1 MDTSTLFGNSVAR
14 LTVPWFA
21 VHGWTARETAALIV
35 VVVSLL
41 FFRVFRDRCLL
52 AWGAGWVAYGAFL
65 WASGWS
71 ELHAAS
77 KSMAAFAQAG
87 LVLAMG
93 LFAAAALL
101 SAQARRALT
110 ALAAVLW
117 VLLVCAA
124 MRPLYFPDSKTLG
137 LGLEVACRLMAAG
150 AAVELV
156 RYRLGRIGLG
166 TFLFGAGLLTLNLN
180 WPRFTSHIPS
190 EGYLLAEVLFGSSL
204 LIVVLDDSRLRTRRL
219 AVLNELAATI
229 ARGQNHAPM
238 MQTALEKLRAVT
250 RAKAAWFQL
259 MESGHLVPTQHAGLS
274 PDSLRAVGQAGMGQ
288 AGTDETEARV
298 LQENRAAVMKL
309 SERPELERQ
318 QLVKHGIHHV
328 VLLPVLG
335 KKSVIGML
343 SLGCSGSPRHT
354 REELEFLETAA
365 QKLGLA
371 VENLRLL
378 EQVLRSQRQW
388 MNTFDSIQDL
398 ILAHDADF
406 RILKTNQAL
415 LQRLEQAPADVLGN
429 RCEEVLPQ
437 MRAWSGCPY
446 CERGSGL
453 TEGMDPCFGGQSIV
467 STSSYA
473 EQGSQQKGVI
483 HVVHDTTARQVA
495 EEKYRMLFDQAQE
508 GVFVATTDGDLLD
521 CNDAFVTM
529 LGYGSRDELMAL
541 DMGSVLHA
549 VPEERE
555 AFCREIDAH
564 NYVRNFE
571 ITVRR
576 KDGTLLTV
584 AQSCF
589 ATRDASG
596 HIERYQGFV
605 LDVTEKKRSEDEMR
619 RRNRELNALN
629 AMAVIATQ
637 SFDLD
642 EILNLTLRQVLSL
655 FGAETGSVYL
665 AAEPDGTYRRRAGW
679 GPRSEAR
686 VRMAEAVF
694 PEGFGDLVMR
704 SRAEVVTQDFMP
716 HLPPALVEFVC
727 ADRLPY
733 WIWVVLWSKD
743 KPIGIMG
750 IASKEDRHYS
760 SNDENLLVAIS
771 RQLATTVEKVQLY
784 EETCRAY
791 EDLRRTQ
798 EQLLQSEKMSAVGQL
813 ISGVAHEL
821 NNPLTAIL
829 GYAQLLEGAGLD
841 QTPAD
846 YVRKLF
852 KQAQRTHR
860 VVQNL
865 LSFARQRKP
874 QKQEVDL
881 RKVLEEALTLREYD
895 LKVNNVALERDIPEG
910 LPSVVADPH
919 QLEQVFLNIVNNA
932 LDAMVESCGEGS
944 PGGVLKVRVFKK
956 DAFVCVEFDDSG
968 PGIKDPSRIFDPFY
982 TTKSVGKG
990 TGLGLSICYGIVK
1003 EHGGEIVARNREEGG
1018 AIVGATIAVRLLA
1031 SEKPALP
1038 EPVAPA
1044 RRESVL
1050 KGRVLLVEDEEAV
1063 LEFERDVLVGAG
1075 AEVTTSMSV
1084 EDAQQRLRN
1093 ASFDVI
1099 VMNGRMPGGCS
1110 AQEMYEWIAKNCPG
1124 MEKGLLLTFST
1135 VTDPETRSF
1144 LQEHGVPSLA
1154 KPFEVADL
1162 ISQVRNL
1169 SQREGHPAMKT
1180 NENNEDK
1187 ASMASAGA

>member
-1 MDTSTLFGNSVAR
+1 M
-14 LTVPWFA
+14 LTAPWL
-21 VHGWTARETAALIV
+21 TARETAALIV

-41 FFRVFRDRCLL
+41 FFRVFRERCLL

-65 WASGWS
+65 WVTGAGG
-71 ELHAAS
+71 LHTAS
-77 KSMAAFAQAG
+77 KSMAAFAQAD
-87 LVLAMG
+87 LVLAIG

-101 SAQARRALT
+101 SAHARRALT
-110 ALAAVLW
+110 ALVAISW

-124 MRPLYFPDSKTLG
+124 MRPLYFPDLKNVG
-137 LGLEVACRLMAAG
+137 LGLDVACRLIAAG
-150 AAVELV
+150 AFVELL
-156 RYRLGRIGLG
+156 RYRFGRIGLG
-166 TFLFGAGLLTLNLN
+166 PFLFGAGLLTLNLH
-180 WPRFTSHIPS
+180 WLPFTSRIPS
-190 EGYLLAEVLFGSSL
+190 EGYLLAEVLFGSSIL
-204 LIVVLDDSRLRTRRL
+204 LVVLDDSRLRTRRL
-219 AVLNELAATI
+219 AVLNELTVTI

-238 MQTALEKLRAVT
+238 IQTALEKLKAVVG
-250 RAKAAWFQL
+250 AKAAWFQL
-259 MESGHLVPTQHAGLS
+259 MEGDRLVPTQHAGLS
-274 PDSLRAVGQAGMGQ
+274 PEFLRSLLQAGMSQ
-288 AGTDETEARV
+288 AGTDETQARV
-298 LQENRAAVMKL
+298 LQENRAAVVKL
-309 SERPELERQ
+309 SALSEPEREQLGKRGIRQ
-318 QLVKHGIHHV
+318 V
-328 VLLPVLG
+328 VLLPVQG

-343 SLGCSGSPRHT
+343 SFGCSGSRSHT

-365 QKLGLA
+365 QALGIA
-371 VENLRLL
+371 AENLRLL

-429 RCEEVLPQ
+429 RCEDVLPQ
-437 MRAWSGCPY
+437 QSAWSGCPY

-453 TEGMDPCFGGQSIV
+453 TEGMDPCFGGQSVV

-473 EQGSQQKGVI
+473 EQGGQQKGTI
-483 HVVHDTTARQVA
+483 HVVHDMTARQMA
-495 EEKYRMLFDQAQE
+495 EEKYRMLFEQAQE
-508 GVFVATTDGDLLD
+508 GVFVATLDGDLLD

-529 LGYGSRDELMAL
+529 LGYGNRDELMAL
-541 DMGSVLHA
+541 DLRSVMNA

-555 AFCREIDAH
+555 AFRKEIEAH

-571 ITVRR
+571 VTVRR

-589 ATRDASG
+589 ATRDSAG
-596 HIERYQGFV
+596 QIERYQGFV
-605 LDVTEKKRSEDEMR
+605 LDITEKKRSEDEMR

-642 EILNLTLRQVLSL
+642 EILNLTLRQVISL

-665 AAEPDGTYRRRAGW
+665 AADPDGTYRRRAGW

-686 VRMAEAVF
+686 VRMAEVVF
-694 PEGFGDLVMR
+694 PEGLGDLVMR

-716 HLPPALVEFVC
+716 HLPPAVVEFVC
-727 ADRLPY
+727 ADRLPF

-743 KPIGIMG
+743 KPIGVMG

-771 RQLATTVEKVQLY
+771 RQLATTIEKVQLY

-841 QTPAD
+841 HRSAD

-881 RKVLEEALTLREYD
+881 RKVLEESLTLREYD
-895 LKVNNVALERDIPEG
+895 LKVNNVSLERDIPDD

-919 QLEQVFLNIVNNA
+919 QLEQVFLNITNNA
-932 LDAMVESCGEGS
+932 LDAMVEASGS
-944 PGGVLKVRVFKK
+944 GVLKVRCFKK
-956 DAFVCVEFDDSG
+956 DAYVCVEFDDSG

-1018 AIVGATIAVRLLA
+1018 ATIEVRLLA

-1038 EPVAPA
+1038 ETVSST

-1050 KGRVLLVEDEEAV
+1050 AGRVLLVEDEEAV

-1084 EDAQQRLRN
+1084 EDTQQRLRN
-1093 ASFDVI
+1093 GAFDVI
-1099 VMNGRMPGGCS
+1099 VMNGRMPGGYS
-1110 AQEMYEWIAKNCPG
+1110 AQEMYEWIATNCPG
-1124 MEKGLLLTFST
+1124 LEKGLLLTFST
-1135 VTDPETRSF
+1135 VTDQQTRSF

-1162 ISQVRNL
+1162 ISQVRGL
-1169 SQREGHPAMKT
+1169 SQRAGKAALKTPALKT
-1180 NENNEDK
+1180 DEQNEEK
-1187 ASMASAGA
+1187 ASVASAGA